1 MEKNS
6 KNRAIGIIVIS
17 LLMVSTFPVLL
28 AENDSDKLSDD
39 VLYARYMTYH
49 QRKEAVVI
57 AMDAII
63 DLYRGKGLNTTEL
76 TNLKVKLADLDS
88 QAKQAAKTMN
98 RDQFYAAVEQSRET
112 IRSFR
117 ELVKESGV
125 EGQWDVAKSSIQEN
139 KEYLKGLRSET
150 SETKKG
156 IYLDVIDNRL
166 EKLEQISNKLEQKG
180 ADVTQINSKIEEISE
195 SRDKISEDPD
205 IETLKSFHND
215 AKEDVKDLR
224 ELIKKAIAEI
234 KAAE

>member
-6 KNRAIGIIVIS
+6 KNRAIGILVIS

-28 AENDSDKLSDD
+28 AEYDSEKLSDD
-39 VLYARYMTYH
+39 VLYARYLTYH
-49 QRKEAVVI
+49 QRKEAALI

-63 DLYRGKGLNTTEL
+63 DLYREKGLNTTEL
-76 TNLKVKLADLDS
+76 TNLKVKLVDLDS

-156 IYLDVIDNRL
+156 IYLDVI
-166 EKLEQISNKLEQKG
+166 
-180 ADVTQINSKIEEISE
+180 EIS
-195 SRDKISEDPD
+195 SNRSNISKDSDRD
-205 IETLKSFHND
+205 TLQEFHQKTKKD
-215 AKEDVKDLR
+215 AEELR
-224 ELIKKAIAEI
+224 ELIKEAIKEL
-234 KAAE
+234 KETN